1 MTSLVHPATGEVV
14 DVHPAADLL
23 PAPTTD
29 EQAVIEGRST
39 SNALR
44 LQVVEW
50 LENDDT
56 LRELPTVGDVCR
68 AVGVDPAALDLDEL
82 AVDEASA

>member
-29 EQAVIEGRST
+29 EYGDLVADIATFG
-39 SNALR
+39 LR
-44 LQVVEW
+44 H
-50 LENDDT
+50 
-56 LRELPTVGDVCR
+56 PI
-68 AVGVDPAALDLDEL
+68 
-82 AVDEASA
+82 DEASA